1 MAIREHADIA
11 DFSQNIA
18 LFRIEAFHL
27 AGPDID
33 VAGIHHFAFLKSH
46 GTDDVMARDLRVAF
60 NFKFRED
67 GVFSDMIDNLDA
79 FGNAGKGRN
88 DIIEPASFIKGT
100 DVVLHLNRSKL
111 RTRAHLE
118 AVLKDFRLFMLI
130 ALKGYFRHRQILI
143 SLN

>member
-1 MAIREHADIA
+1 
-11 DFSQNIA
+11 
-18 LFRIEAFHL
+18 
-27 AGPDID
+27 
-33 VAGIHHFAFLKSH
+33 
-46 GTDDVMARDLRVAF
+46 
-60 NFKFRED
+60 
-67 GVFSDMIDNLDA
+67 MIDNLDA

-100 DVVLHLNRSKL
+100 DVVLHLNRGKL